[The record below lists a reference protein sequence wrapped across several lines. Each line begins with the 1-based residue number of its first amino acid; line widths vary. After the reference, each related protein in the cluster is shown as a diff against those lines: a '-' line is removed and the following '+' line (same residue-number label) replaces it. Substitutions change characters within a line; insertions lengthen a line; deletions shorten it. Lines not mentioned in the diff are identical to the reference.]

1 MGSMAGELGRPVEMT
16 AVKAAVRDAVADV
29 FARQFA

>member
-16 AVKAAVRDAVADV
+16 AVKSGVRAAFADV